1 MGDIYTVVELIMLLP
16 GKRAGLVRNEAARL
30 FVRYYGGDLT
40 MADGVISNRQR
51 QDDLEIENPGAPGRL
66 QQQTHT
72 VTAGKRR

>member
-1 MGDIYTVVELIMLLP
+1 MLLP